1 MRNNGLIIGISGKK
15 RSGKD
20 ELGKYIQEWN
30 KTFVVK
36 KFADKIK
43 DMICVLLN
51 CTREQL
57 EDEEW
62 RTTPLDES
70 WWLYTDGCHQEA
82 YLGGNM
88 KMLDGYNT
96 LVKQTSPR
104 TLMQDLGTNCGR
116 DILHPNIWVNAT
128 FRDYTKK
135 VRQFDEFSDGGPMMT
150 SMYPNWVITDV
161 RFPNEVEAI
170 ESRGG
175 FVIRVERPSIISTD
189 THASETSLDDWAF
202 PNKIINDSTLEAL
215 KFELEKILLQWR
227 IKRIHE
233 ITT

>member
-15 RSGKD
+15 QSGKD
-20 ELGKYIQEWN
+20 TLGKYIQEWN
-30 KTFVVK
+30 KTFVNK

-43 DMICVLLN
+43 DMVCVLLS

-62 RTTPLDES
+62 RSTPLDES
-70 WWLYTDGCHQEA
+70 WWIYTDGCRQEP

-96 LVKQTSPR
+96 NLKKPSPR

-128 FRDYTKK
+128 FRDYIKK
-135 VRQFDEFSDGGPMMT
+135 TRQFGEYVDGGPMMT
-150 SMYPNWVITDV
+150 KMFPNWVITDV
-161 RFPNEVEAI
+161 RFPNEVQAI
-170 ESRGG
+170 EKRGG
-175 FVIRVERPSIISTD
+175 FVIRVTRPELISTD
-189 THASETSLDDWAF
+189 THASETALDDWVF
-202 PNKIINDSTLEAL
+202 PN
-215 KFELEKILLQWR
+215 
-227 IKRIHE
+227 E
-233 ITT
+233 ITTNSMDVLKTDLHKILTHWEIKQLP